1 MKIDLK
7 IEAVVIPVSD
17 VDRSKRFYEGL
28 GWRLD
33 ADFGFD
39 NGFRVVQFTPPG
51 SPASIQ
57 FGSRVTGQAPVPPRA
72 STWWSRT
79 SRPRTTSS

>member
-1 MKIDLK
+1 MS
-7 IEAVVIPVSD
+7 VVSD
-17 VDRSKRFYEGL
+17 GFP
-28 GWRLD
+28 D

-57 FGSRVTGQAPVPPRA
+57 FGSRITNQARVPLRG
-72 STWWSRT
+72 ST
-79 SRPRTTSS
+79 